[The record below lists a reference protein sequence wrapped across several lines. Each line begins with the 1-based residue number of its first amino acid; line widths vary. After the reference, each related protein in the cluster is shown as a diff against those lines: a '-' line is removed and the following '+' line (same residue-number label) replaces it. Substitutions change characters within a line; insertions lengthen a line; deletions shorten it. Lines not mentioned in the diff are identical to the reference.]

1 MPTNLTDTEMQNI
14 YSEVT
19 HLLVAKLTHLM
30 LPPGLRNLCTL
41 DNKKKNTSTN
51 TKENMANTESFSKAQ
66 VDYQD

>member
-14 YSEVT
+14 YSQVT
-19 HLLVAKLTHLM
+19 HLLLAKLTHLK

-41 DNKKKNTSTN
+41 DNKKNTSTN